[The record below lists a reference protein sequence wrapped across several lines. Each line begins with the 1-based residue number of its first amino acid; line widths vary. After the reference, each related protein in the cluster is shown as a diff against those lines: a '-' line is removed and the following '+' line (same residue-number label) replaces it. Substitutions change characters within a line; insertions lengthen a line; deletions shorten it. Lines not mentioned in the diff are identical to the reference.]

1 MGKYFELSLFNSYHN
16 GNYVHGCVDGCSTS
30 VPYELIPESDNMG
43 EKLSVSAPYVGLPLL
58 PSCLHDVHQQQQSIQ
73 MSSVC
78 NQTDIFKFSGKV
90 QTTLKSK
97 MQLVGHNAA

>member
-1 MGKYFELSLFNSYHN
+1 
-16 GNYVHGCVDGCSTS
+16 
-30 VPYELIPESDNMG
+30 MG
-43 EKLSVSAPYVGLPLL
+43 EKLSVSAPKAVDIMIGHHYTLLHGLPLL

-78 NQTDIFKFSGKV
+78 NQMDIFKFSGKV